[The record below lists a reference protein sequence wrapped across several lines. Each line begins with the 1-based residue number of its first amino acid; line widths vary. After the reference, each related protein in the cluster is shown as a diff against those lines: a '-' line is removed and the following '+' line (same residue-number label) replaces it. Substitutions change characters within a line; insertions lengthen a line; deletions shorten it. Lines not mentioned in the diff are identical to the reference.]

1 LPTALSWTELDRSLD
16 DLRAV
21 LRFRGS
27 SLDTRARRR
36 LGTGMAVVLLLTLAA
51 ITVPAYLRDSLHE
64 RNVGDFLP
72 ILPSLYLGFLFLT
85 ILTASASGGGRELV
99 PRDQAVAFPVSTTTD
114 HFGALLM
121 APLNVAWLMQAWGL
135 LALTAYVLG
144 PAHLWAS
151 MLPVLVWLAL
161 ATALAQVAGWLLEW
175 VRRGPHGIWIARG
188 ITAAFFGLVG
198 GLIASH
204 RLTDVL
210 DRSPTVRILLAAA
223 WGAGGDWWPWA
234 RFLLEAV
241 LATAVV
247 VLLGALP
254 ARWALHRS
262 QREELRLESGVQTAR
277 PRPRSD
283 LVAMLRIDRSAIWR
297 SVPLRRG
304 LLVLAFMPG
313 LVAFSGHLEWRMIVI
328 LPGLVV
334 SGGALLFGV
343 NTWCLDGRG
352 ALWRDSLPA
361 SPNLAFVSRVIV
373 LYEVLLVSAALTIVL
388 AALRAG
394 TPTVGE
400 VVALACATLVV
411 AAQVVRASMTWS
423 VRRPFA
429 VDLRSARATPAPP
442 VVMVG
447 YSARLALSTTVTGM
461 VFSGLAMLPD
471 WRFTVL
477 LAVTML
483 LWSSYRLA
491 RTASAWTDPLVR
503 SRIVATVA
511 S

>member
-1 LPTALSWTELDRSLD
+1 MPTGLSWTELDRSLD

-21 LRFRGS
+21 LRFRGA
-27 SLDTRARRR
+27 SLDARARRR
-36 LGTGMAVVLLLTLAA
+36 LRAGAAVVLLLTVAA
-51 ITVPAYLRDSLHE
+51 AVVPAYVRGMLHAA
-64 RNVGDFLP
+64 RVGEFLP
-72 ILPSLYLGFLFLT
+72 ILPSLYLGFCFLT
-85 ILTASASGGGRELV
+85 VLTASASGGGREIL
-99 PRDQAVAFPVSTTTD
+99 PRDQAVAFPLSSTTD
-114 HFGALLM
+114 HLGALLM
-121 APLNVAWLMQAWGL
+121 APLNVAWLMQAWAL
-135 LALTAYVLG
+135 LGLTAYVLG
-144 PAHLWAS
+144 PSNLWAA
-151 MLPVLVWLAL
+151 MLPVLIWLAL
-161 ATALAQVAGWLLEW
+161 ATALAQVVGWLLEW
-175 VRRGPHGIWIARG
+175 VRRGPHGIWTARG
-188 ITAAFFGLVG
+188 ITAAFFLLVA
-198 GLIASH
+198 GLIVSH
-204 RLTDVL
+204 RLTAVL
-210 DRSPTVRILLAAA
+210 DHSPTVRILLAAA
-223 WGAGGDWWPWA
+223 WGSAGDWWGWA
-234 RFLLEAV
+234 RFLLEAG
-241 LATAVV
+241 LATLVV
-247 VLLGALP
+247 VALGAIP
-254 ARWALHRS
+254 ARWALQRT
-262 QREELRLESGVQTAR
+262 QREELRLESGVHPAR

-283 LVAMLRIDRSAIWR
+283 LLAMLRIDRSAIWR

-361 SPNLAFVSRVIV
+361 SPNLAFVSRVLV

-394 TPTVGE
+394 TPTTSE
-400 VVALACATLVV
+400 VVALGCATLVV

-447 YSARLALSTTVTGM
+447 YSARLALATTVTGM

-477 LAVTML
+477 LALSML

-491 RTASAWTDPLVR
+491 RTASAWTDPQVR
-503 SRIVATVA
+503 ARIVATVA

>member
-1 LPTALSWTELDRSLD
+1 MRTEPSWTELDRSLD
-16 DLRAV
+16 DLRAM
-21 LRFRGS
+21 LRFRAA
-27 SLDTRARRR
+27 SLDARARRR
-36 LGTGMAVVLLLTLAA
+36 LRLGAGAVLLLTLTA
-51 ITVPAYLRDSLHE
+51 IVVPAYLRGALHE

-72 ILPSLYLGFLFLT
+72 VLPSLYLGFLFLT
-85 ILTASASGGGRELV
+85 IMTASASGGGRELI
-99 PRDQAVAFPVSTTTD
+99 PRDQAVAFPVSATTD

-121 APLNVAWLMQAWGL
+121 APLNVAWLMQAWAL
-135 LALTAYVLG
+135 LGLTAYVLG
-144 PAHLWAS
+144 PGHLWAS

-161 ATALAQVAGWLLEW
+161 ATALAQAAGWLLEW

-188 ITAAFFGLVG
+188 ITAAFFVLLAA
-198 GLIASH
+198 LIAGH

-223 WGAGGDWWPWA
+223 WGAGGDWWALA

-247 VLLGALP
+247 VVLGALP
-254 ARWALHRS
+254 ARWALHRT
-262 QREELRLESGVQTAR
+262 QREELRLESGVHPAR
-277 PRPRSD
+277 DLPGSD
-283 LVAMLRIDRSAIWR
+283 LVAMLRVDRAAIWR

-361 SPNLAFVSRVIV
+361 SPNLAFVSRVVV
-373 LYEVLLVSAALTIVL
+373 LYEVLLASAALTILL

-394 TPTVGE
+394 TPTAGE
-400 VVALACATLVV
+400 VVALVCATVVV

-461 VFSGLAMLPD
+461 VFSGLAVLDD

-477 LAVTML
+477 LAVTMV

-491 RTASAWTDPLVR
+491 RTASAWTNPEVR
-503 SRIVATVA
+503 SRIVAAVA

>member
-1 LPTALSWTELDRSLD
+1 MPTGLSWTELDRSVD

-21 LRFRGS
+21 LRFRGA
-27 SLDTRARRR
+27 SLDARSRRR
-36 LGTGMAVVLLLTLAA
+36 LRVGATVVLLLTVAA
-51 ITVPAYLRDSLHE
+51 AVVPAYVRGLLGAAR
-64 RNVGDFLP
+64 VGEFLP

-85 ILTASASGGGRELV
+85 ILTASASGGGREIL
-99 PRDQAVAFPVSTTTD
+99 PREQAVAFPLSATTD

-121 APLNVAWLMQAWGL
+121 APLNVAWLMQAWAL
-135 LALTAYVLG
+135 LGLTAYVLG
-144 PAHLWAS
+144 PANLWAAL
-151 MLPVLVWLAL
+151 LPVLLWLAL

-175 VRRGPHGIWIARG
+175 VRRGPHGIWVARG
-188 ITAAFFGLVG
+188 ITAAFFLLVA
-198 GLIASH
+198 GLIVSH
-204 RLTDVL
+204 QLTHVL
-210 DRSPTVRILLAAA
+210 DHSPTVRILLAAA
-223 WGAGGDWWPWA
+223 WGSAGNWWAWA
-234 RFLLEAV
+234 RFVLEAV
-241 LATAVV
+241 LAILVVV
-247 VLLGALP
+247 VLGAFP
-254 ARWALHRS
+254 ARWALHRA
-262 QREELRLESGVQTAR
+262 QREELRLESGVHPAR

-283 LVAMLRIDRSAIWR
+283 LVAMLRVDRSAIWR

-313 LVAFSGHLEWRMIVI
+313 LVAFSGHLEWRMIII

-352 ALWRDSLPA
+352 ALWRDSLPT
-361 SPNLAFVSRVIV
+361 SPNLAFVSRVLV

-394 TPTVGE
+394 TPTASE
-400 VVALACATLVV
+400 VVALGCATLVV

-447 YSARLALSTTVTGM
+447 YSARLALATTVTGM

-477 LAVTML
+477 LALTML

-491 RTASAWTDPLVR
+491 RTASAWTDPQVR
-503 SRIVATVA
+503 AGIIATVA

>member
-1 LPTALSWTELDRSLD
+1 MPTGLSWTELDRSVD

-21 LRFRGS
+21 LRFRAGN
-27 SLDTRARRR
+27 LDARARRR
-36 LGTGMAVVLLLTLAA
+36 LRIGAAVVLLLTVAA
-51 ITVPAYLRDSLHE
+51 TVVPAYVRGALHAE
-64 RNVGDFLP
+64 RVGEFLP
-72 ILPSLYLGFLFLT
+72 ILPTLYLGFLFLT
-85 ILTASASGGGRELV
+85 VLTASASGGGREIL
-99 PRDQAVAFPVSTTTD
+99 PRDQAVAFPLSSTTD

-121 APLNVAWLMQAWGL
+121 APLNVAWLMQAWAL
-135 LALTAYVLG
+135 LGLTAYVLG
-144 PAHLWAS
+144 PSHLWATV
-151 MLPVLVWLAL
+151 LPVLLWLAL
-161 ATALAQVAGWLLEW
+161 ATAVAQVFGWLLEW
-175 VRRGPHGIWIARG
+175 VRRGPHGIGIARA
-188 ITAAFFGLVG
+188 ITAAFFLLVAGLVVT
-198 GLIASH
+198 H

-210 DRSPTVRILLAAA
+210 DKSPTVRILLAAA
-223 WGAGGDWWPWA
+223 WGSGGNWWPWA

-247 VLLGALP
+247 VALGAVP
-254 ARWALHRS
+254 ARWALQRQ
-262 QREELRLESGVQTAR
+262 QREELRLESGVHPAK

-283 LVAMLRIDRSAIWR
+283 LVAMLRVDRSAIWR

-313 LVAFSGHLEWRMIVI
+313 LVAFSGHLEWRMIII

-361 SPNLAFVSRVIV
+361 APSLAFVSRVLV

-394 TPTVGE
+394 TPTTSE

-411 AAQVVRASMTWS
+411 AAQVVRASMAWS

-471 WRFTVL
+471 WRFTL
-477 LAVTML
+477 MLAVTML

-491 RTASAWTDPLVR
+491 RTATAWTDPVVR

>member
-1 LPTALSWTELDRSLD
+1 MRTGLSWTELDRSLD

-21 LRFRGS
+21 LRFRAA
-27 SLDTRARRR
+27 SLDARARRR
-36 LGTGMAVVLLLTLAA
+36 LRTGAGVVLLLTLSA
-51 ITVPAYLRDSLHE
+51 IIVPAYLRDALHQQ
-64 RNVGDFLP
+64 RVGDFLP

-85 ILTASASGGGRELV
+85 IMTASASGGGRELV
-99 PRDQAVAFPVSTTTD
+99 PRDQAVAFPVSATTD

-135 LALTAYVLG
+135 LGLTAYVLG

-188 ITAAFFGLVG
+188 ITAAFFALVAA
-198 GLIASH
+198 LIASH

-223 WGAGGDWWPWA
+223 WGAGGDWWALA

-241 LATAVV
+241 LATAVAV
-247 VLLGALP
+247 VIGALP
-254 ARWALHRS
+254 ARWALHRT
-262 QREELRLESGVQTAR
+262 QREELRLESGVHPAR
-277 PRPRSD
+277 DFPGSD
-283 LVAMLRIDRSAIWR
+283 LVAMLRVDRAAIWR

-304 LLVLAFMPG
+304 LVVLAFMPG

-361 SPNLAFVSRVIV
+361 SPNLAFVSRVVV
-373 LYEVLLVSAALTIVL
+373 LYKVLLVSAALTIVL

-394 TPTVGE
+394 TPTLGE
-400 VVALACATLVV
+400 VVALACATVVV

-461 VFSGLAMLPD
+461 VFSGLALLDD

-491 RTASAWTDPLVR
+491 RTATAWTRPEVR

>member
-1 LPTALSWTELDRSLD
+1 LRTGLSWTELDRSVD
-16 DLRAV
+16 DLQAV
-21 LRFRGS
+21 LRFRGAG
-27 SLDTRARRR
+27 LDARARRR
-36 LGTGMAVVLLLTLAA
+36 LRLGATVVLLLTVAA
-51 ITVPAYLRDSLHE
+51 VLGPAYLRAPLHAQ
-64 RNVGDFLP
+64 RVGEFLP

-85 ILTASASGGGRELV
+85 ILTASASGGGREIL
-99 PRDQAVAFPVSTTTD
+99 PREQAVAFPLSATTD

-121 APLNVAWLMQAWGL
+121 APLNVAWLMQAWAL
-135 LALTAYVLG
+135 LGLTAYVFG
-144 PAHLWAS
+144 PARLWAT
-151 MLPVLVWLAL
+151 MLPVLLWLVL
-161 ATALAQVAGWLLEW
+161 ATALAQVFGWLLEW

-188 ITAAFFGLVG
+188 ITAAFFLLVA

-204 RLTDVL
+204 HLTDVL

-223 WGAGGDWWPWA
+223 WGSGGSWWPWA

-241 LATAVV
+241 LAIAVV
-247 VLLGALP
+247 VVLGALP
-254 ARWALHRS
+254 ARWALHRA
-262 QREELRLESGVQTAR
+262 QREELRLESGVHEAR

-283 LVAMLRIDRSAIWR
+283 LVAMLRVDRAAIWR

-361 SPNLAFVSRVIV
+361 SPNLAFVSRVVV
-373 LYEVLLVSAALTIVL
+373 LYEVLLVSAGLTIVL

-400 VVALACATLVV
+400 VVALGCATLVV

-423 VRRPFA
+423 VRRPFP

-447 YSARLALSTTVTGM
+447 YSARLALSTTITGM

-491 RTASAWTDPLVR
+491 RTATAWSDPVTR
-503 SRIVATVA
+503 SRVVATVA